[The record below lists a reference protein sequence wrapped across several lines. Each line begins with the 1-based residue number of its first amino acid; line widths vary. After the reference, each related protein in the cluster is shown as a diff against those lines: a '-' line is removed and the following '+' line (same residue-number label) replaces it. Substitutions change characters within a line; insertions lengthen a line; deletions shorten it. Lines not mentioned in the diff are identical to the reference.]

1 MLLFPFHDSM
11 TIGTH
16 HITFFC
22 FLLLVSQI
30 PAASVG
36 FFIEHDVSIMT
47 ESPLIW
53 PEGSSCWG
61 AACTDIPLVSA

>member
-22 FLLLVSQI
+22 FLKQSTET
-30 PAASVG
+30 ASVG

>member
-22 FLLLVSQI
+22 I

>member
-16 HITFFC
+16 H
-22 FLLLVSQI
+22 LVSQI